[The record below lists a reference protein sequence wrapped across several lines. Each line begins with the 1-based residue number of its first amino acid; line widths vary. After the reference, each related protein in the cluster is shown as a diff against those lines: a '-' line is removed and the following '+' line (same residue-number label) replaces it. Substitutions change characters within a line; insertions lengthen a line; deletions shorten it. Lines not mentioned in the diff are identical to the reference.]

1 MSHAPAPTQ
10 HDELLHLAKALDG
23 IAGALH
29 DGHVVPRGDLDAA
42 ARTAHALWRA
52 EGAAPQAQEFE
63 MYRVALLENAAGAAR
78 GDQRVMSMVGR
89 AAHRLAKGLR
99 ERAAAAGR
107 TLRAHPDLDP
117 AIEALDKRYA
127 RFAPHPVALPM

>member
-1 MSHAPAPTQ
+1 MSHAKPADQ

-29 DGHVVPRGDLDAA
+29 EGHVVPRPDLDMA

-52 EGAAPQAQEFE
+52 EGVAPEAQEFE

-78 GDQRVMSMVGR
+78 GDQRVMGMVGR
-89 AAHRLAKGLR
+89 AAHRLARGLR
-99 ERAAAAGR
+99 VRAAAAGR
-107 TLRAHPDLDP
+107 TLKAHPDLDP
-117 AIEALDKRYA
+117 AIEALDRRYA
-127 RFAPHPVALPM
+127 RFAPHPAMAA

>member
-1 MSHAPAPTQ
+1 MSPPQTADQ

-29 DGHVVPRGDLDAA
+29 EGHVVPRTDLDSAGKA
-42 ARTAHALWRA
+42 AHALWRA
-52 EGAAPQAQEFE
+52 EGVAPQAQEFE

-78 GDQRVMSMVGR
+78 GDQRVMSLVGR

-99 ERAAAAGR
+99 ARADTAGR
-107 TLRAHPDLDP
+107 TLRAHPELDP
-117 AIEALDKRYA
+117 MIDALDKRYA
-127 RFAPHPVALPM
+127 RFAAHPVALPM